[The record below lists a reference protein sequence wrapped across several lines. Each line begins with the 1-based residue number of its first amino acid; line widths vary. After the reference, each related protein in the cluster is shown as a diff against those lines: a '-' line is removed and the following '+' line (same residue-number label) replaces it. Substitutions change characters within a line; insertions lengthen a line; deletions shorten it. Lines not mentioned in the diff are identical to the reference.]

1 MEKVSWKLNY
11 FKADAEKCYAEMQE
25 LDEITPENVLLAAED
40 EESELHKCFEWDDS
54 IAAGKYRLSQA
65 RQIIQFLVV
74 KTETVSEPV
83 RVYQITSERNVY
95 QPTKLF
101 LQQPDEYAILLNRAK
116 DELKAIRKRYKQI
129 SELESVFEAIDEL

>member
-54 IAAGKYRLSQA
+54 IAAEKYRLSQA

-116 DELKAIRKRYKQI
+116 DELKAIRKKYKQI
-129 SELESVFEAIDEL
+129 SELETIFEAIDLL